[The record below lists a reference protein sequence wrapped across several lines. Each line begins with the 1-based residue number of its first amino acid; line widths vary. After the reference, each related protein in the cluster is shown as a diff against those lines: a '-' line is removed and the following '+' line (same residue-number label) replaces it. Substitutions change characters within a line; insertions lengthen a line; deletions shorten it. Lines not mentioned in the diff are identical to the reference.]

1 MSDVLITIVPFTYSY
16 GPNLAPALLKA
27 CLTKHGISSTAYDYT
42 AEFNHKYFNFPEYD
56 SVTAWFQHPEVKL
69 TEKEYNWYLNIVDE
83 LSDDI
88 IRKNPKVLG
97 ISLLSMNSQ
106 RFTED
111 LCFMIKK
118 KTDKIKIVIGGG
130 GHDIFQDE
138 HRKKWNQLMIDS
150 ALVDTALVGEGEQAF
165 VDIIKNDI
173 RGIYYSPQLNNNQL
187 SEIPIPDYSD
197 YDLSIY
203 DTLKFNSTSNWDR
216 SLDDQD
222 NKPIVYQIT
231 SSKGCVKNC
240 VFCDV
245 AKIWPKFRYRS
256 GKQVAQEI
264 IELNKKYDATYFSF
278 TDSLINGG
286 LKPFKELN
294 QTLAEQLPNTIKYEA
309 QFIARGPKDMP
320 EEYFSLMSR
329 AGCYAL
335 NVGIESGSDSVRMH
349 MKKGSSREDVNYTTE
364 MLNKYNI
371 RQLWNI
377 IIGYTTET
385 DDDWA
390 QTMDLVKYWIPR
402 SNGLLTVLPVSLFLM
417 LDGTPVKEKEY
428 IEQNKIKINKIN
440 GYSSF
445 NWVSENNPTNT
456 YEKRVERFFELSD
469 YLISTD
475 TRYEALIKKKFDLFT
490 KRLDCK
496 LNEPV

>member
-1 MSDVLITIVPFTYSY
+1 MSDVLIIMVPFTYSY

-27 CLTKHGISSTAYDYT
+27 CLAKHNISSTAYDYT

-56 SVTAWFQHPEVKL
+56 AVTAWFQHPEIKL
-69 TEKEYNWYLNIVDE
+69 TKKEYEWYLSIVDK

-88 IRKNPKVLG
+88 IKKNPKILG

-111 LCFMIKK
+111 LCFLIKK

-130 GHDIFQDE
+130 GHDIFQDQFG
-138 HRKKWNQLMIDS
+138 KNWNQVMIES

-165 VDIIKNDI
+165 VNIIKNDI
-173 RGIYYSPQLNNNQL
+173 YGIYQSTQLNNTEL
-187 SEIPIPDYSD
+187 SNIPVPDYSD

-216 SLDDQD
+216 SLDDQED
-222 NKPIVYQIT
+222 KPIVYQIT

-245 AKIWPKFRYRS
+245 AKIWPKFRYRN
-256 GKQVAQEI
+256 GKQVAMEI
-264 IELNKKYDATYFSF
+264 VELNKKHNATYFSF

-294 QTLAEQLPNTIKYEA
+294 QTLAEELPNTIKYEA
-309 QFIARGPKDMP
+309 QFIARGPRDMP

-335 NVGIESGSDSVRMH
+335 NVGIESGSDAVRMH
-349 MKKGSSREDVNYTTE
+349 MKKGSTREDVDYTTE

-385 DDDWA
+385 DDDWN
-390 QTMDLVKYWIPR
+390 QTMDLIKYWIPR

-428 IEQNKIKINKIN
+428 INQNKIKINKIN

-445 NWVSENNPTNT
+445 NWISENNPTNT

-469 YLISTD
+469 YLISVD
-475 TRYEALIKKKFDLFT
+475 TRYESLIKKKFDLFT
-490 KRLDCK
+490 KRLDWK
-496 LNEPV
+496 LNAPV